1 MASAAACA
9 QCVQVDATS
18 PSHRPILRTLALL
31 ATCAALFAIPAAA
44 HADDLIQLNGDLPVT
59 LSGGVSYGLLYL
71 DGNVRLAGDT
81 SISATDVFIGPDAQL
96 QTCYDP
102 GTNSNNCTVGRSLS
116 ITASGG
122 VAISPGIDLRGL
134 IGVNRPGGTLVIRA
148 ARVSLGGP
156 VETAGTAATSG
167 GIIIDSPGYVVTQT
181 LHAPGAGIH
190 VHGAGGVLIGGDAWS
205 AGSDTATGVD
215 PTRLTSGGTIDI
227 ASTGGDVSVLGAI
240 AAWGRDVGAAGQVE
254 GGNGGAVAVSGG
266 DVQISGGIDSSPGR
280 GVDISAGQP
289 GAITVAARGGLVV
302 SGPVSASGDTSTSGY
317 GSTGAAV
324 RMSAAGALSAATVSA
339 AGGSSTNVG
348 AGAGGSVTLT
358 SGAALSAGAI
368 NTSGAGSPMGGTAGG
383 PVSVTGVSV
392 ALGAVTADAGDASSD
407 PAAGSG
413 DHGGSIAIKATTGN
427 AGVGSLSARGG
438 SGRTTGAG
446 GMGGSVTVTGA
457 RVTTGAITTLAENLS
472 GSGGAV
478 TLVGTTGLLVGG
490 AIDSSGASGANGN
503 PGGNGGAIVLS
514 VHGALTLGGRLRS
527 EGGAGSNGSAA
538 GGNGGSIEL
547 VVSSIAASAG
557 VLSGGGNGGNP
568 LAQGGLRGRGGNG
581 GRVRVWSQL
590 PSLILLQLVDS
601 TGGTGDPNG
610 TDGAQQ
616 EESAPTNLTLS
627 KTGAL
632 AFVAHSPDA
641 DGYRVFQTLPGAQA
655 TVLLTS
661 KATSITLPKI
671 APCVA
676 ATYTLSAFN
685 AGVGWQ
691 SDPIGPVTLQTPP
704 SADQACTDAPQV
716 TLGVQKLKKRV
727 AALRRK
733 KWTFPVRF
741 LSDGMGLAHVVLS
754 RKGKALATADKPLG
768 VARRNVSVRL
778 TIPKK
783 LRTSGTFTVTVT
795 GSAPIGKARSKSTL
809 TLEVKK

>member
-1 MASAAACA
+1 MAAAVA
-9 QCVQVDATS
+9 STQCVQVDARS
-18 PSHRPILRTLALL
+18 PSRRPILRTLALL
-31 ATCAALFAIPAAA
+31 LTCAGLFAIPAAA

-71 DGNVRLAGDT
+71 DGNVRLSGDT
-81 SISATDVFIGPDAQL
+81 SISATDVFIGPDASL

-102 GTNSNNCTVGRSLS
+102 GTNGNNCTVGRSLS

-122 VAISPGIDLRGL
+122 VAISPAIDLRGL
-134 IGVNRPGGTLVIRA
+134 IGTNRPGGTLVISA

-167 GIIIDSPGYVVTQT
+167 GIVIDSPGYIVTQT
-181 LHAPGAGIH
+181 LHAPGAGVH

-205 AGSDTATGVD
+205 AGSDAATGVD
-215 PTRLTSGGTIDI
+215 PSRLTSGGTVDI

-240 AAWGRDVGAAGQVE
+240 ASWGRDVGGAGSVE

-289 GAITVAARGGLVV
+289 GAITVGARGGLVI
-302 SGPVSASGDTSTSGY
+302 SGPVNASGDTSTSGF
-317 GSTGAAV
+317 GATGAAV
-324 RMSAAGALSAATVSA
+324 RLTATGSLSAGTVSSLGGASTNAGAGT
-339 AGGSSTNVG
+339 
-348 AGAGGSVTLT
+348 GGSVTLT

-383 PVSVTGVSV
+383 PISVTGASV
-392 ALGAVTADAGDASSD
+392 AVGALTTDAGDASSD
-407 PAAGSG
+407 AAAGNG
-413 DHGGSIAIKATTGN
+413 DHGGAIAVKATGN
-427 AGVGSLSARGG
+427 TGVGAISTRGG
-438 SGRTTGAG
+438 SGRSTGVG
-446 GMGGSVTVTGA
+446 GMGGAVTVTGA

-472 GSGGAV
+472 GSGGSV
-478 TLVGTTGLLVGG
+478 TLLAATGLLVGG
-490 AIDSSGASGANGN
+490 AIDTSGANGAN
-503 PGGNGGAIVLS
+503 GNAGGSAGAMLLS
-514 VHGALTLGGRLRS
+514 VHGPLTLGGRLRS
-527 EGGAGSNGSAA
+527 EGGAGANGSAP
-538 GGNGGSIEL
+538 GGNGGPIEL
-547 VVSSIAASAG
+547 VVSSIASSAG
-557 VLSGGGNGGNP
+557 VLSGGGNGGGA
-568 LAQGGLRGRGGNG
+568 LAQGGLRGRGGDG

-616 EESAPTNLTLS
+616 EESAPSNLTLS
-627 KTGAL
+627 KTGVL
-632 AFVAHSPDA
+632 GFVTHSPDA
-641 DGYRVFQTLPGAQA
+641 DGYHVFQTLPGAESKL
-655 TVLLTS
+655 LLTS
-661 KATSITLPKI
+661 KTSSVTLPKVV
-671 APCVA
+671 PCVA
-676 ATYTLSAFN
+676 AAYTLTAFD
-685 AGVGWQ
+685 AAVGWQ
-691 SDPIGPVTLQTPP
+691 TAAIGPVTLQTAP
-704 SADQACTDAPQV
+704 SANQACTDAPQV

-727 AALRRK
+727 AALKRK
-733 KWTFPVRF
+733 KWSFPVRF

-768 VARRNVSVRL
+768 VVRRNVSVTL

-783 LRTSGTFTVTVT
+783 LRKSGKFTVTVT
-795 GSAPIGKARSKSTL
+795 GSAPVGKARSKSTL